1 MKSSCTSF
9 ALLRLLPV
17 EIHIPDG
24 KNTTSLSE
32 VGLLLDTTNSLLE
45 DGRDL
50 GGSSLGIGGVESGGV
65 DGGGCG
71 ISELVV
77 KNKLAE
83 VRKSPRQVDSDS
95 GPKQLK
101 KAESKVEK
109 AIQLIN

>member
-1 MKSSCTSF
+1 M
-9 ALLRLLPV
+9 
-17 EIHIPDG
+17 EIHIPNGED
-24 KNTTSLSE
+24 TASLSE
-32 VGLLLDTTNSLLE
+32 TGLLLDTTNSLLE

-50 GGSSLGIGGVESGGV
+50 SGSSLGVGGVESGGV

-95 GPKQLK
+95 GPKQLE
-101 KAESKVEK
+101 KALNRVEK

>member
-1 MKSSCTSF
+1 
-9 ALLRLLPV
+9 V

-24 KNTTSLSE
+24 EDTASLSE
-32 VGLLLDTTNSLLE
+32 TGLLLNTTNSLLE
-45 DGRDL
+45 DGRNLSRSGL
-50 GGSSLGIGGVESGGV
+50 GVGGVESGGV

-83 VRKSPRQVDSDS
+83 VRKSPRQIDSDS

-101 KAESKVEK
+101 KAESQVQK